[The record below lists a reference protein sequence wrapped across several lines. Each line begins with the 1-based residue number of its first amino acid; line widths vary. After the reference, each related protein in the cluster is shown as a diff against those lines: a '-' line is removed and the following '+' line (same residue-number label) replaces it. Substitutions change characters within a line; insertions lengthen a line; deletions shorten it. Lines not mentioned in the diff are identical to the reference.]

1 MFPVFPAGRA
11 AGNKGFPAP
20 AVEAGAA
27 LDLPEKAPGPSPSSC
42 KKFFPMERNIGI
54 SCFMEKRRLPRILIA
69 TAGYGEGHNSAARG
83 VRDALAGRAEVRVT
97 DLCAEAMPRM
107 FRVTRAAYLWI
118 ISRLPRLWK
127 LMYEVSDRRNLA
139 EKPVKGLAPVERLLE
154 RLLREW
160 KPDAVVC
167 TYMVYPYMLDSLAS
181 RTEHAVPYLTVV
193 TDSCVINKSWLCS
206 ESPLW
211 AVTDRWTRDIMV
223 EKGLPPDRLRVTGFP
238 VHPGLGALAREHPAS
253 WKDGEPFRV
262 LYFAQRS
269 ARHARRELE
278 AMLEA
283 DPSIRVTC
291 ILGRRFRRIYPRI
304 RDLRARYGR
313 RLDVRGWTCRVPSY
327 LAATHVVVGKAGGA
341 TVHEVLAAARP
352 MLVNFL
358 LPGQEEGN
366 ARLLEKLGGGC
377 HVPDARALAAALQGM
392 MADGGAGWRHMHE
405 HLLQAEMTGGSAKIA
420 DLVLKLAEER
430 TN

>member
-1 MFPVFPAGRA
+1 MVYPC
-11 AGNKGFPAP
+11 
-20 AVEAGAA
+20 
-27 LDLPEKAPGPSPSSC
+27 S
-42 KKFFPMERNIGI
+42 
-54 SCFMEKRRLPRILIA
+54 MEKGRLPRILIL
-69 TAGYGEGHNSAARG
+69 TAGYGEGHHSAAGG

-97 DLCAEAMPRM
+97 DLCAEAMPGM

-118 ISRLPRLWK
+118 ISRTPRLWK

-139 EKPVKGLAPVERLLE
+139 EKPVKGLGPVEHLLE

-160 KPDAVVC
+160 KPDAVVS
-167 TYMVYPYMLDSLAS
+167 TYMVYPYMLDSLAA
-181 RTEHAVPYLTVV
+181 RTGKAVPYMTVV

-211 AVTDRWTRDIMV
+211 AVTDPWTREIMM
-223 EKGLPPDRLRVTGFP
+223 EKGLPPDRLCVTGFP
-238 VHPGLGALAREHPAS
+238 VNPGLGALAREHPVF
-253 WKDGEPFRV
+253 WKEGEPFRV

-269 ARHARRELE
+269 ARHARAELE

-283 DPSIRVTC
+283 DPAISVTC

-313 RLDVRGWTCRVPSY
+313 RLTVRGWTRRVPHY
-327 LAATHVVVGKAGGA
+327 LSASHVVVGKAGGA
-341 TVHEVLAAARP
+341 TVHEVLASARP

-366 ARLLEKLGGGC
+366 AHLLEKLGGGC
-377 HVPDARALAAALQGM
+377 HVPDARALASALAGM
-392 MADGGAGWRHMHE
+392 MADGGAQWRRMHE
-405 HLLQAEMTGGSAKIA
+405 NLLKADMTGGSGRIA
-420 DLVLKLAEER
+420 DLVLKLARER